1 MLHGLVCVCVSVCKY
16 GMTLNAQGPDP
27 YMGLLTDACG
37 RLVVGFMARDRSG
50 QSRPALLGG
59 RLRIL

>member
-37 RLVVGFMARDRSG
+37 RLVVGFMARGWSG
-50 QSRPALLGG
+50 QSALLGG